1 MSRSNSFRPKLS
13 FMTDQEFE
21 DEAALLLAEFGRK
34 HGTVPGPPIPIDE
47 IVELYLE
54 LELELLDMKVLFG
67 VDDVHGALWVNERRV
82 GIDQRFDPHANP
94 KMLGRYHFTLAHEAG
109 HWRLHRKLFQR
120 RANQPSLLPKSA
132 TRPEFICR
140 SSDREPIEIQADKF
154 AAALMMPKEFIKRS
168 WHEFQG
174 DMEPIFLD
182 DLKSGKVFVAASGM
196 ERRLHFKTGPNAED
210 DALLECAAQPMADRF
225 EVSAPAMRNRLESMK
240 LLIRKRERT
249 LFD

>member
-1 MSRSNSFRPKLS
+1 MSRSNSFRPKLP

-34 HGTVPGPPIPIDE
+34 HGQVARPPIPIDE

-54 LELELLDMKVLFG
+54 LKLELLDMNALFG
-67 VDDVHGALWVNERRV
+67 VDDVHGALWVNERRI
-82 GIDQRFDPHANP
+82 GIDQRFDPQANP

-120 RANQPSLLPKSA
+120 KANQPTLLPES
-132 TRPEFICR
+132 TSRPEYICR
-140 SSDREPIEIQADKF
+140 SSDRDPIEIQADKF
-154 AAALMMPKEFIKRS
+154 AASLMMPKEFIRRT
-168 WHEFQG
+168 WHELRG
-174 DMEPIFLD
+174 AIEPIYLD
-182 DLKSGKVFVAASGM
+182 DLKNDAAFVAASGM
-196 ERRLHFKTGPNAED
+196 ERRLHFKSGPNAED
-210 DALLECAAQPMADRF
+210 DALLECIAQPIADRF

>member
-1 MSRSNSFRPKLS
+1 MSRSNSFRPKLP
-13 FMTDQEFE
+13 FITDQEFE

-34 HGTVPGPPIPIDE
+34 HGQVAGPPIPIDE

-54 LELELLDMKVLFG
+54 LELELLDMNALFG

-109 HWRLHRKLFQR
+109 HWRLHRRLFQR
-120 RANQPSLLPKSA
+120 KANQPMLLPESA
-132 TRPEFICR
+132 SRPEYICR
-140 SSDREPIEIQADKF
+140 SSDRDPMEIQADKF
-154 AAALMMPKEFIKRS
+154 ATALMMPREFIKRT
-168 WHEFQG
+168 WHELRG
-174 DMEPIFLD
+174 AIDSIYLD
-182 DLKSGKVFVAASGM
+182 DLKNDAAFVAASGM
-196 ERRLHFKTGPNAED
+196 DRRLHFKSGPNAQD
-210 DALLECAAQPMADRF
+210 DALLECLAQPMADRF

-240 LLIRKRERT
+240 LLMRKRERT